1 MIQCFA
7 SPRFDKNFSGAKKPR
22 LLSASKIDF
31 QYTIHPRILHKHD
44 DFLELLFVRT
54 GTGVYIVDEKRYPI
68 KEGDLIICNAGT
80 LHDEDPECSVD
91 LNTLCVAITD
101 LQIPNLPLNH
111 LIDSAYTPIFPT
123 GEFSDMIGYLMTS
136 IYTMLANDP
145 VGSGEACHYLM
156 LALVSKLMVIIRE
169 YCAQHGD
176 TLLSRTDIIVAQVKS
191 FINTHFDEDF
201 SLQDMADAIRVSP
214 YHLAHVFKEE
224 TGYSPKQYL
233 LRRRLGEAQ
242 TLLIST
248 RKSVTDIA
256 LEVGFGNPSHFN
268 SMFSK
273 YIGMSPSRYRESYI
287 NMDGLSMPPK
297 TLL

>member
-7 SPRFDKNFSGAKKPR
+7 SPRFEKNFPDEPMPR
-22 LLSASKIDF
+22 LLSASKIDSH
-31 QYTIHPRILHKHD
+31 YTIHPRILHKHD
-44 DFLELLFVRT
+44 DFLEVLFVRS
-54 GTGVYIVDEKRYPI
+54 GTGVYIVNEKRYPI
-68 KEGDLIICNAGT
+68 REGDLILCNAGV
-80 LHDEDPECSVD
+80 LHDEDPSCSVE
-91 LNTLCVAITD
+91 LNTLCVAVTD
-101 LQIPNLPLNH
+101 LQLPGLPPNH
-111 LIDSAYTPIFPT
+111 LIDDAYTPIFPT
-123 GEFSDMIGYLMTS
+123 GAFSDMIGYLMTS
-136 IYTMLANDP
+136 IYTLLANDP

-156 LALVSKLMVIIRE
+156 LALMSKLLTIIRE
-169 YCAQHGD
+169 YCAAHGD
-176 TLLSRTDIIVAQVKS
+176 TLVNRTDIIVAQVKS
-191 FINTHFDEDF
+191 YINTHFDEEL

-214 YHLAHVFKEE
+214 YHLAHVFKDE

-248 RKSVTDIA
+248 RRSVTDIA

-287 NMDGLSMPPK
+287 NAEDPTPPK

>member
-7 SPRFDKNFSGAKKPR
+7 TPRFDRNFTDPQKPR
-22 LLSASKIDF
+22 LLSASKIDSN
-31 QYTIHPRILHKHD
+31 YTIHPRILHKHD
-44 DFLELLFVRT
+44 DLLELLFVRS

-68 KEGDLIICNAGT
+68 REGDLIICNAGT
-80 LHDEDPECSVD
+80 LHDEDPACSVD
-91 LNTLCVAITD
+91 LNTLCVAVTD
-101 LQIPNLPLNH
+101 LHIPGLPPNH
-111 LIDSAYTPIFPT
+111 LIDGAYTPIFPT
-123 GEFSDMIGYLMTS
+123 GEFSDMIGYLMMS
-136 IYTMLANDP
+136 IYTLLANDP
-145 VGSGEACHYLM
+145 VGSGEACQYLT
-156 LALVSKLMVIIRE
+156 LALVSKLLVIIRD

-176 TLLSRTDIIVAQVKS
+176 TLLKRTDIIVAQVKS

-214 YHLAHVFKEE
+214 YYLSHVFKEE

-248 RKSVTDIA
+248 RRAVTDIA

-273 YIGMSPSRYRESYI
+273 YIGMSPSRYRDSYI
-287 NMDGLSMPPK
+287 DLNAPSIPTRP
-297 TLL
+297 LL